1 MRKSVQS
8 RWIEQAEARAV
19 LERVAMHRNALEPYV
34 GIVHAKYDQTGI
46 CWFRHLPRAVIRVM
60 DLIRSLSVNNMIR
73 IDTRPR
79 TTLESPSALQDDD
92 RILVAV
98 LITDIVDST
107 RQVAEMGD
115 QAWRVLLNR
124 HDRATRDQIERF
136 GGREVG
142 SRGDGF
148 VGIFNSP
155 TRAVR
160 CATKIADAIAPLGLL
175 LRCGVHVGE
184 VHLNSEKIC
193 GLTAHVAARIA
204 AVAQPGEAVVSKLV
218 RDLAAG
224 SGIVFED
231 RGLHQ
236 LRGLSEEVHLFAV
249 PEAAA
254 PVPFR
259 LHGFKTSSIE
269 RSPQQL
275 LGPGTSI

>member
-1 MRKSVQS
+1 
-8 RWIEQAEARAV
+8 
-19 LERVAMHRNALEPYV
+19 MHRNALEPHI
-34 GIVHAKYDQTGI
+34 GIVHAECYQTRM
-46 CWFRHLPRAVIRVM
+46 CWFRHLPRAVIRAIGM
-60 DLIRSLSVNNMIR
+60 IRSLSVNTVIR
-73 IDTRPR
+73 IDARPR
-79 TTLESPSALQDDD
+79 TASGSFSPQQDDD
-92 RILVAV
+92 RILLAV

-107 RQVAEMGD
+107 RQVAELGD
-115 QAWRVLLNR
+115 QAWRVILDR

-155 TRAVR
+155 TRALR
-160 CATKIADAIAPLGLL
+160 CAIKIADAIAPLGLL

-204 AVAQPGEAVVSKLV
+204 AAARPGEALVSKLV
-218 RDLAAG
+218 RDLVTG

-236 LRGLSEEVHLFAV
+236 LRGLPEEVHLFAV
-249 PEAAA
+249 PEVSA
-254 PVPFR
+254 PVPFQ
-259 LHGFKTSSIE
+259 LHSLKTSSRE
-269 RSPQQL
+269 HFPQQPA
-275 LGPGTSI
+275 GPGTSV